1 MPTLKEIIERSDTFT
16 GRAFDLSIQLL
27 IVLSLIAF
35 SVETLPHLDP
45 KWRQILHIFEITT
58 IAIFTTEYV
67 VRLLVADRKL
77 AFATSFMGIIDLLA
91 ILPFYLSFGVD
102 LRSIRAFRLLRLFRM
117 FKLVRYSKAMQRF
130 HRAFLITREELV
142 LFLLVTMIL
151 LYLAAV
157 GIYHFEYNAQPDA
170 FASVFHSLWWAVIT
184 LTTVGYG
191 DVYPITLGGRI
202 FTFFILLIGLGVVS
216 VPAGLVASGLSK
228 AREME
233 SG

>member
-1 MPTLKEIIERSDTFT
+1 
-16 GRAFDLSIQLL
+16 
-27 IVLSLIAF
+27 
-35 SVETLPHLDP
+35 
-45 KWRQILHIFEITT
+45 
-58 IAIFTTEYV
+58 
-67 VRLLVADRKL
+67 
-77 AFATSFMGIIDLLA
+77 
-91 ILPFYLSFGVD
+91 
-102 LRSIRAFRLLRLFRM
+102 
-117 FKLVRYSKAMQRF
+117 
-130 HRAFLITREELV
+130 
-142 LFLLVTMIL
+142 MIL

-157 GIYHFEYNAQPDA
+157 GIYHCEYNAQPDA

-191 DVYPITLGGRI
+191 DVSPMTLGGRI